1 MTVTYEVAQR
11 PDGSYGVKRSDSE
24 TVFGTFAN
32 RDEAQAGVDVGT
44 WVSEAMGSPGGLASA
59 DAATTSPSV
68 AGSAAGH
75 TPGPWSSVDNSW
87 DFSTIYDDNG
97 AVVASVPINHLVT
110 EDSQDRYE
118 PIKEANARLI
128 AASPCLLEALTELVE
143 FADKMTGRVEPEYR
157 QIAVARAIIAK
168 ARGHE

>member
-1 MTVTYEVAQR
+1 MT
-11 PDGSYGVKRSDSE
+11 P
-24 TVFGTFAN
+24 
-32 RDEAQAGVDVGT
+32 AQAALPK
-44 WVSEAMGSPGGLASA
+44 S
-59 DAATTSPSV
+59 ATTIWNEFVRSNPLPEAFDKPHV
-68 AGSAAGH
+68 KELRLQAYREEQ
-75 TPGPWSSVDNSW
+75 VDNSW